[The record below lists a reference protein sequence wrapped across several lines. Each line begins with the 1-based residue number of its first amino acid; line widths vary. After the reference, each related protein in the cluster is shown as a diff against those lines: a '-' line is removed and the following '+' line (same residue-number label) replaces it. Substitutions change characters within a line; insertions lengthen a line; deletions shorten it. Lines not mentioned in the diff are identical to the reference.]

1 MLDKLLDIL
10 KLSGLLESL
19 KGYIDTKIRVY
30 ILRLENKISRVMA
43 GMVMLVAFITTMFIC
58 LIFMGVG
65 LSMWLNTVLESNHA
79 GFFITGGIFFILM
92 LWFAVNISSG
102 GMHDRVK
109 NVVKDLLRREDED
122 DQ

>member
-10 KLSGLLESL
+10 KLSGLLDSL

-30 ILRLENKISRVMA
+30 VLRLENKISTVMA
-43 GMVMLVAFITTMFIC
+43 GMVMLVAFITTAFIC
-58 LIFMGVG
+58 LIFLGVG
-65 LSMWLNTVLESNHA
+65 LSMWLNSYLGNHYA
-79 GFFITGGIFFILM
+79 GFFITGGVFFILM

-109 NVVKDLLRREDED
+109 NVVKDLLNRDEEE
-122 DQ
+122 

>member
-30 ILRLENKISRVMA
+30 VLKLENRVSRVMA
-43 GMVMLVAFITTMFIC
+43 GMVMLLAFITTAFIC

-65 LSMWLNTVLESNHA
+65 LSMWLNSYFGNHYV
-79 GFFITGGIFFILM
+79 GFFITGGVFFILM

-102 GMHDRVK
+102 GMHDKVRD
-109 NVVKDLLRREDED
+109 VVKDLMRRDEEEE
-122 DQ
+122 

>member
-1 MLDKLLDIL
+1 MFDKLLDIL

-102 GMHDRVK
+102 GMHDR
-109 NVVKDLLRREDED
+109 
-122 DQ
+122 